1 MKGNSNGTQQ
11 SHRPCNHRSPEVALI
26 AEMTAHKG
34 TIIAVG
40 VDLLHHRAHPHLLD
54 RRRQLQPTRI
64 VPQRKVSVM
73 TVGFN
78 FMVMVG
84 PSLDRE
90 VFTASSRGI

>member
-1 MKGNSNGTQQ
+1 MT
-11 SHRPCNHRSPEVALI
+11 
-26 AEMTAHKG
+26 AEMTARRG
-34 TIIAVG
+34 TIIVAG
-40 VDLLHHRAHPHLLD
+40 VDLLHHQAHPHLLD

-64 VPQRKVSVM
+64 VPQRKVSGM